1 MTYLTYDEFKD
12 LAPHVDL
19 GENEFNNL
27 LPKASDVLNNVTSHF
42 YAKHDIEQ
50 DNSWRVKQ
58 FKKALCAQ
66 IEYFNEVGST
76 TSEGINNAPRSF
88 TAGRTTVT
96 NDSRYKTSG
105 ENETKSLISDDVFVF
120 LEGTGLLYRGGTVW

>member
-1 MTYLTYDEFKD
+1 MPYLSFAEFKD
-12 LAPHVDL
+12 LAPQIDI
-19 GENEFNNL
+19 EESEFNSL
-27 LPKASDVLNNVTSHF
+27 LRKASAVLNNITSYF
-42 YAKHDIEQ
+42 YVKNDMEK

-66 IEYFNEVGST
+66 IEYFHEVGST
-76 TSEGINNAPRSF
+76 TSEGINSAPRSF

-105 ENETKSLISDDVFVF
+105 ENETKSLISDDVFIY
-120 LEGTGLLYRGGTVW
+120 LDGTGLLFTGVSVW